1 MKAVKPQRVILTPQ
15 EKAWL
20 DKISF
25 DEMENHDVLSTSCDA
40 AAPLARSLL
49 ARRAIPKVRV
59 RYFFDPK
66 LNIGGHGK
74 SRKQVFE
81 ANGTS
86 GDAILSHGNF
96 LKYLKYFIFGPD
108 LPDTTID
115 KFIKILVDDLGSSG
129 EVLEQLRRFVRAETR
144 RLRSERP
151 QDFAEEFFKLALESG
166 LDVGLAGSIRDAAR
180 TAK

>member
-1 MKAVKPQRVILTPQ
+1 VRPARPQHVIPNPQ
-15 EKAWL
+15 EEAWL

-25 DEMENHDVLSTSCDA
+25 GEAENHDVLRTSCDA

-49 ARRAIPKVRV
+49 ARGAIPEVRI
-59 RYFFDPK
+59 RYFCDPK

-86 GDAILSHGNF
+86 GEAILRDGNF
-96 LKYLKYFIFGPD
+96 LKYLKYFLFGPD
-108 LPDTTID
+108 LPDPTINE
-115 KFIKILVDDLGSSG
+115 FIKIVEDDLGSSG
-129 EVLEQLRRFVRAETR
+129 EVREQLRRFVRAETR
-144 RLRSERP
+144 RLPSQRA

-166 LDVGLAGSIRDAAR
+166 LDLSLAVSIRDAAR
-180 TAK
+180 TTK